1 MISRPFYISL
11 RKLLFWQDRVL
22 HSIFQKNKNAVKGTR
37 FLFSEQYLFELRGI
51 VLIKFWKMLQWF
63 RRMRIID
70 KKRGNVCS

>member
-37 FLFSEQYLFELRGI
+37 FLFSEQYLFKLRGI
-51 VLIKFWKMLQWF
+51 VLVKF
-63 RRMRIID
+63 
-70 KKRGNVCS
+70 